1 MFAESAAPRPTVS
14 SGAADMRTPTSGDGN
29 GGVTEVLGGIPGHI
43 AVMHTKAAKFL
54 TTAMFQ
60 LWDNGPSQLE
70 KQYE

>member
-1 MFAESAAPRPTVS
+1 MP
-14 SGAADMRTPTSGDGN
+14 TPTSGDGN

-54 TTAMFQ
+54 ATAMFR
-60 LWDNGPSQLE
+60 DNGPSQLE